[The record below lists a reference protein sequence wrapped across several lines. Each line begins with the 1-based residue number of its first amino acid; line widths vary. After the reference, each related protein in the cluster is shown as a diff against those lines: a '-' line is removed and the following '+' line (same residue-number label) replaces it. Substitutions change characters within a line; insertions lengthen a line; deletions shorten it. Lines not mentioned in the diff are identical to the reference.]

1 MSKFNISK
9 LLKILTYV
17 NEAFKFLFPFLK
29 KIEDEK
35 NHKDSSNV
43 EPNNN

>member
-9 LLKILTYV
+9 FLKILTYV
-17 NEAFKFLFPFLK
+17 NEVFKFLFPFLQ

-35 NHKDSSNV
+35 TPKDSSNV
-43 EPNNN
+43 EPKNN

>member
-17 NEAFKFLFPFLK
+17 NDVFKFLFPFLQ

-35 NHKDSSNV
+35 KDK
-43 EPNNN
+43 NNNNVQPS